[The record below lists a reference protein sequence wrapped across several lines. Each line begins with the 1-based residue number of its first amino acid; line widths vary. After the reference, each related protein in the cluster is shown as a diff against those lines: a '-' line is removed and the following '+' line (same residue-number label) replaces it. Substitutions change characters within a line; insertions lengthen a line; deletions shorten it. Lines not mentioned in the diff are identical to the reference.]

1 MTEKS
6 ITACPQGKQRCPIYE
21 EVSALREDVER
32 LSTQVRTDHLTGLNN
47 KQHLVISLEN
57 EMERT
62 RRSSQPT
69 TIMLI
74 DADHFKSVNDTHG
87 HVIGD
92 KVLENLSDI
101 IRRSIRK
108 IDIPCRFGGEEFCV
122 ILPST
127 SSLVGY
133 QVAERLRKMV
143 EESSLSLESG
153 EQLNITV
160 SIGIS
165 TYTYSNQIS
174 QEKFISLCDEQL
186 YTAKRS
192 GRNQVAMLD
201 SDKSPKST
209 VSSEEKNA
217 LFSR

>member
-1 MTEKS
+1 MTEELN
-6 ITACPQGKQRCPIYE
+6 TVCPQGQQNCPIFE
-21 EVSALREDVER
+21 EVSALRQDVER
-32 LSTQVRTDHLTGLNN
+32 LNKQVHTDHLTGLNN
-47 KQHLVISLEN
+47 KQHLFQALEN

-74 DADHFKSVNDTHG
+74 DADHFKSVNDNHG

-92 KVLENLSDI
+92 KVLQNLSHV

-133 QVAERLRKMV
+133 QVAERLRCMV
-143 EESSLSLESG
+143 EQSAISLESG
-153 EQLNITV
+153 ENLSVTV
-160 SIGIS
+160 SIGLS
-165 TYTYSNQIS
+165 TYTSSSQIS
-174 QEKFISLCDEQL
+174 LEKFISLCDEQL
-186 YTAKRS
+186 YAAKNS
-192 GRNQVAMLD
+192 GRNCVSM
-201 SDKSPKST
+201 SEEDKTPQST
-209 VSSEEKNA
+209 VSAEEKSA
-217 LFSR
+217 LFSK